1 MDIRLIA
8 FDLDGTLL
16 DSQKRL
22 SYRNEQALKECVR
35 RGIEIVPCTGRI
47 WQGVPDFLRN
57 MPEIHYAITT
67 NGAVVENVRTGEVI
81 DEQKFSVETAV
92 EILEMA
98 KGFHTMYDVYAG
110 GLAFGEA
117 RFIDHMEDYGLP
129 QTTQRMIR
137 QTRQIVPDMIARVR
151 ENGRPVEK
159 INYFFGDMEER
170 QRAKAALEKRGGLVV
185 SSSFPYNLEI
195 NAPGATK
202 GEAILRLAAYLGIGR
217 EQTMGF
223 GDGENDLTMME
234 LAGCGIAMENG
245 MEHVKA
251 AADHITISNDEDGV
265 AAALEQYVFQ
275 NSEEGKTGEA

>member
-1 MDIRLIA
+1 MIA

-16 DSQKRL
+16 DSLKRL
-22 SYRNEQALKECVR
+22 SYRNEQALKECAR

-47 WQGVPDFLRN
+47 WSGVPEFLRN

-81 DEQKFSVETAV
+81 DEQKFSVETAA

-98 KGFHTMYDVYAG
+98 KSFHTMYDVYSG
-110 GLAFGEA
+110 GQAFGEA
-117 RFIDHMEDYGLP
+117 RFIDHMDEYNLP
-129 QTTQRMIR
+129 ETTQQMIR
-137 QTRQIVPDMIARVR
+137 RNRQIVPDMIERIR
-151 ENGRPVEK
+151 ENGCPVEK

-170 QRAKAALEKRGGLVV
+170 MRAKAALEKRGGLIV

-234 LAGCGIAMENG
+234 LAGCGVAMENG
-245 MEHVKA
+245 MESVKA
-251 AADHITISNDEDGV
+251 AADYITISNDEDGV
-265 AAALEQYVFQ
+265 AAALERLILQS
-275 NSEEGKTGEA
+275 NEESKIGK